1 MTKFEIKYPRW
12 KQRVE
17 GEKEMKL
24 KDWALMT
31 SVMIIVV
38 LLAVIFTTTPVVEKC
53 EMARPA
59 GASVVPGDGYKTW
72 GEIKHLIT
80 EDEEYAR

>member
-1 MTKFEIKYPRW
+1 MS
-12 KQRVE
+12 
-17 GEKEMKL
+17 L

-31 SVMIIVV
+31 SVMLVVV